1 MKLLPC
7 VAAAILLS
15 SAGAKALE
23 IGDRAPP
30 LDGVAG
36 WLNGAAVNP
45 AKADGTTVYVVELW
59 ATWCGPCR
67 ATAPHL
73 AEMSSQFKTQGV
85 VVVGLTLE
93 DEAKVKPFVESLK
106 IPYLIAMDPKKS
118 TAETWMKDVEGIPH
132 AFIVATNGVIVW
144 TGHPMDGMR
153 EALVDV
159 LHGTY
164 DPEKKKK
171 REEMQEKLA
180 EAIQSQNFD
189 LALKIADQI
198 LAGDPKLMEIH
209 QLRIGLLT
217 EKRDLEGVRAH
228 HRKMLQ
234 IFADA
239 PKELNDMAWSLA
251 APSPLPIEIRDLE
264 VALSACRRAAAITEG
279 NDPAILDTQA
289 MVYHAIGLA
298 DLAIATQKEALARV
312 KDPEIRKDL
321 QTHLAFFES
330 AQRARSAAG
339 EKPKPA
345 VAPAATPQ
353 PAAAAPVAAPP
364 NPGAP

>member
-1 MKLLPC
+1 MKLSACMAVVLLGSL
-7 VAAAILLS
+7 AAP
-15 SAGAKALE
+15 ALD

-36 WLNGAAVNP
+36 WLNGPAVNP
-45 AKADGTTVYVVELW
+45 AKADGKTVHIVELW

-73 AEMSSQFKTQGV
+73 AEMSAEFKDKGV
-85 VVVGLTLE
+85 VIVGLTLE
-93 DEAKVKPFVESLK
+93 DEAKVRPFVESLK
-106 IPYLIAMDPKKS
+106 IPYPIAMDPEKS
-118 TAETWMKDVEGIPH
+118 TAETWMKDVDGIPH
-132 AFIVATNGVIVW
+132 ALIVATNGVIVW

-180 EAIQSQNFD
+180 RAIQTQNFD
-189 LALKIADQI
+189 LALKIADEI

-239 PKELNDMAWSLA
+239 PKELNDLAWSLA

-279 NDPAILDTQA
+279 KDPAILDTQA
-289 MVYHAIGLA
+289 MVYHAIGLT
-298 DLAIATQKEALARV
+298 DLAIATQKEAIARV
-312 KDPEIRKDL
+312 KDAEIRKDL
-321 QTHLAFFES
+321 QTHLAYFES
-330 AQRARSAAG
+330 AARARTVAGGTPPPAA
-339 EKPKPA
+339 
-345 VAPAATPQ
+345 APAAKPQ
-353 PAAAAPVAAPP
+353 PAAPPVSAPP

>member
-1 MKLLPC
+1 MKLSAC
-7 VAAAILLS
+7 MAAVLLGS
-15 SAGAKALE
+15 LGAPALD
-23 IGDRAPP
+23 IGDQAPP

-36 WLNGAAVNP
+36 WLNGPAVNP
-45 AKADGTTVYVVELW
+45 AKADGKTVHIVELW

-73 AEMSSQFKTQGV
+73 AEMSAEFKDKGV
-85 VVVGLTLE
+85 VIVGLTLE
-93 DEAKVKPFVESLK
+93 DEAKVRPFVESLK
-106 IPYLIAMDPKKS
+106 IPYPIAMDPEKS
-118 TAETWMKDVEGIPH
+118 TAETWMKDVDGIPH

-180 EAIQSQNFD
+180 RAIQMQNFD
-189 LALKIADQI
+189 QALKIADEI

-239 PKELNDMAWSLA
+239 PKELNDLAWSLA

-279 NDPAILDTQA
+279 KDPAILDTQA
-289 MVYHAIGLA
+289 MVYHAIGLT
-298 DLAIATQKEALARV
+298 DLAIATQKEAIARV
-312 KDPEIRKDL
+312 KDAEIRKDL
-321 QTHLAFFES
+321 QTHLAYFES
-330 AQRARSAAG
+330 AARARTAAG
-339 EKPKPA
+339 ATPPPA
-345 VAPAATPQ
+345 AAPAAKPQ
-353 PAAAAPVAAPP
+353 PAVPPVSASP